1 MTDPRTA
8 EARAR
13 TAMAVVVGLG
23 LAVVLW
29 LKLLGALI
37 VALATHVVFDRLLQR
52 LRRKLPPRIATAA
65 AVVLTLL
72 ALALL
77 GAAIAKA
84 VSTLTQSGGGLPG
97 LLDLLADVVDRIRSQ
112 LPAWISERL
121 PQSMDELQHTAGAWL
136 RAHAQSLQRV
146 GENAL
151 RTAAHVLLGLVIGLL
166 SAFEAQP
173 KSTSRWADAAARS
186 AGHVGTAFAAIVSA
200 QLRIALVNTALT
212 AVFLFGVAPLF
223 GDRLPLSF
231 ALLALTF
238 VTGLLPIV
246 GNLVSNAALLLVAL
260 TVGPAVAIAGLVFL
274 LAIHKLEYFLNA
286 HFVGRST
293 RVPASWLL
301 ASMLLLEAA
310 FGLPGL
316 VAAPIYC
323 AWLFAELRDGGV
335 IA

>member
-8 EARAR
+8 EAGAR
-13 TAMAVVVGLG
+13 TTMAVVVGAG
-23 LAVVLW
+23 LFAVLW

-37 VALATHVVFDRLLQR
+37 VALATHIVFDRLLQR
-52 LRRKLPPRIATAA
+52 LRSKLPPRVATAA
-65 AVVLTLL
+65 AVVLTVL
-72 ALALL
+72 ALLLL

-84 VSTLTQSGGGLPG
+84 VSALTQSGGGLPG
-97 LLDLLADVVDRIRSQ
+97 LLDLLADTVDRIRSQ
-112 LPAWISERL
+112 LPAWIAERL
-121 PQSMDELQHTAGAWL
+121 PQSMDDLQHTAGAWL

-151 RTAAHVLLGLVIGLL
+151 RTGAHLLLGLVVGLL

-173 KSTSRWADAAARS
+173 RPTSRWAEAAARS
-186 AGHVGTAFAAIVSA
+186 AGHVAKAFAAIVSA

-223 GDRLPLSF
+223 GDRLPLSLP
-231 ALLALTF
+231 LLALTF

-293 RVPASWLL
+293 QVPASWLL

-310 FGLPGL
+310 FGVPGL

-335 IA
+335 VA